1 MSDFLSKLAQQRRKF
16 LDGVDANEGDI
27 NLDIFE
33 DFYPDQAHFVFELL
47 QNAEDAQGSEVT
59 FTLRRDGCLF
69 EHDGKRLF
77 SERDVKSITGIHN
90 STKKDQSADQIGKFG
105 VGFKSVFVYTISP
118 EITSGDFSF
127 RISRL
132 VMPEPISRPDI
143 DRSATRFWLPFNNPK
158 KPREDAFAEVA
169 LGLRDLAET
178 TLLFLSNINAIN
190 WNIEGG
196 EHGAILRVEHSDE
209 HVEVLKETDGAKTA
223 SSHFLR
229 FTAPVEGLELQRLA
243 VAFALEPLPDSKS
256 YDEGKPIAAQF
267 KIAQVPG
274 QVAVFFPAEK
284 ETSGLRF
291 HVHAPFVPELSRA
304 SIKNTPAND
313 PLFGQLATLSADAM
327 HGIRDLGLLSTEFL
341 AVLPNPLDSLG
352 KRYEQIRSAIIAAFN
367 DEPLMPTHARGHAPA
382 KYLFQAK
389 VSLKELLKPDDLE
402 YVIDY
407 DDEPPQ
413 WAANRALQGTNVE
426 RFMNGL
432 AIEEWDISDFVALI
446 ASKGGNT
453 WKRPDPA
460 FLEWLVQKPVA
471 WIQQFYALLAREPE
485 VEGYFYQLKDARI
498 VRLSNAALG
507 TGSKSYFPDEHRRYT
522 NIVPCVD
529 PETYESGKSKAQQSQ
544 ARQFLEKVGVT
555 EIGERE
561 LVSALLDNEY
571 ISDDRPI
578 NKRDYVAHLRRFIKL
593 LDCDPSAAHMMSKYR
608 IFFGQDGKWHP
619 ADEIYIDL
627 PYGDTGLD
635 EYFQV
640 IDSFQLIGSPD
651 DCTGLADFYENLPID
666 TPKIVS
672 LALSIGAIDVIEVA
686 KARCQKN
693 PRWNHLR
700 SVPGQ
705 RWSSPINEDYVIEH
719 FDDLVAAKSV
729 RIARLIWNSLNEYGP
744 YPSWLEARFQKNFS
758 GGSHYADSQAV
769 CQLRTS
775 AWIPQAGGE
784 FVKPAQA
791 RAELLPDGFVFDP
804 GSAWIKKIEFGKA
817 IELQTAQAQAEVAAA
832 TAKKSRRLTAAA
844 ELGFDNPDDL
854 AWLEKLSDI
863 PAEEREQ
870 LLAEWEQRMA
880 VVELPDREPRN
891 PDRRSEKVG
900 AIASGA
906 PERLTQVRQRSVSV
920 GREDVKGEAGQYL
933 QQQYT
938 IDGELICQVCKRPM
952 PFRLPDGTPYFERVE
967 FLPELRK
974 RYHQNYLALCPNHA
988 AMFQYANGTD
998 GMMLDLFLEIDSN
1011 ELEVSLAQA
1020 DSTIYFTKT
1029 HIADLNTVI
1038 GVDQRDDAVP
1048 PDGEGLASS

>member
-1 MSDFLSKLAQQRRKF
+1 MMSDFLAALAQQRRKF
-16 LDGVDANEGDI
+16 LDGLDANEGDI

-47 QNAEDAQGSEVT
+47 QNAEDAQASEAT
-59 FTLRRDGCLF
+59 FTLRRDGCFF

-77 SERDVKSITGIHN
+77 SELDVKSITGIHN

-127 RISRL
+127 CISRL
-132 VMPEPISRPDI
+132 VMPEPIRRPDI

-158 KPREDAFAEVA
+158 KLREEAFAEVA

-178 TLLFLSNINAIN
+178 TLLFLANISAIN
-190 WNIEGG
+190 WNIEDG
-196 EHGAILRVEHSDE
+196 EHGAILRIEHANE
-209 HVEVLKETDGAKTA
+209 HVEVLKETNGAKTA

-229 FTAPVEGLELQRLA
+229 FAAPVDGLERQKLA
-243 VAFALEPLPDSKS
+243 VAFALEPLPDSRR
-256 YDEGKPIAAQF
+256 YDEDKPIAAQF
-267 KIAQVPG
+267 KIVPVPG

-291 HVHAPFVPELSRA
+291 HVHGPFVPELSRA

-313 PLFGQLATLSADAM
+313 PLFVQLATLSAAAM
-327 HGIRDLGLLSTEFL
+327 HGIRDLGFLSSDFL

-367 DEPLMPTHARGHAPA
+367 EEPLMPTHAKGHAPA
-382 KYLFQAK
+382 KYLYQAK
-389 VSLKELLKPDDLE
+389 ASLKELLQPDDLE

-407 DDEPPQ
+407 DDEPPH

-432 AIEEWDISDFVALI
+432 AIEEWDISDFVALV

-453 WKRPDPA
+453 WRRPDSA
-460 FLEWLVQKPVA
+460 FLEWLVQKPVL

-485 VEGYFYQLKDARI
+485 AEGYFYQLKDTRI
-498 VRLSNAALG
+498 VRLSDATLG
-507 TGSKSYFPDEHRRYT
+507 TGSKSYFPDEQRRYT
-522 NIVPCVD
+522 NFVPCVD
-529 PETYESGKSKAQQSQ
+529 PETYETGKSKAQQSQ
-544 ARQFLEKVGVT
+544 ARKFLEKVGVT

-561 LVSALLDNEY
+561 LVLAILDHEY

-578 NKRDYVAHLRRFIKL
+578 NKRDYVALLRRLIKL
-593 LDCDPSAAHMMSKYR
+593 LDSDPSAAHVISKYR

-619 ADEIYIDL
+619 ANEIYIDL
-627 PYGDTGLD
+627 PYADTGLD
-635 EYFQV
+635 EYFHV
-640 IDSFQLIGSPD
+640 IGSPD

-672 LALSIGAIDVIEVA
+672 LALSIGAIDLIEVA
-686 KARCQKN
+686 QASCQKN

-700 SVPGQ
+700 SVSGQ
-705 RWSSPINEDYVIEH
+705 RWTSPINEDYIIEH

-729 RIARLIWNSLNEYGP
+729 RIARLIWNSLNDNKP
-744 YPSWLEARFQKNFS
+744 YPSWLAARFQKNHS

-784 FVKPAQA
+784 FVKPARA
-791 RAELLPDGFVFDP
+791 RAEHLPNGFAFDS

-817 IELQTAQAQAEVAAA
+817 IEFQTAKAQAEAAA
-832 TAKKSRRLTAAA
+832 AAANKNRRLTAAA
-844 ELGFDNPDDL
+844 ELGFESPDDL
-854 AWLEKLSDI
+854 AWLETLSEI

-870 LLAEWEQRMA
+870 FLAEWKQRRA
-880 VVELPDREPRN
+880 IVELPDHEPRN

-900 AIASGA
+900 AIAAGA
-906 PERLTQVRQRSVSV
+906 PERLTEKRSRSVSV
-920 GREDVKGEAGQYL
+920 GREDIKVEAGQYL

-938 IDGELICQVCKRPM
+938 SDGELICQVCKHSM
-952 PFRLPDGTPYFERVE
+952 PFRLTDGTPYFERVE
-967 FLPELRK
+967 FLPELTK

-988 AMFQYANGTD
+988 AMFQYANGTN
-998 GMMLDLFLEIDSN
+998 GMMLDLFLEIEGN
-1011 ELEVSLAQA
+1011 ELEVILAQA
-1020 DSTIYFTKT
+1020 DNTIYFTKA
-1029 HIADLNTVI
+1029 HIADLKTVI
-1038 GVDQRDDAVP
+1038 ETDRKYPDVGSDA
-1048 PDGEGLASS
+1048 ENNA